1 MTDHIREAS
10 SSPQTFPSTSAA
22 SKDVASADSIILI
35 EPDKEHPAVEP
46 TEAPFFAD
54 DSYIDRLP
62 ASIVEFHL
70 NKETISAPTLI
81 TVRLSIAEFNYL
93 LWAGLSSQ
101 PQVSA
106 EFNDYEHGISAYAH
120 KRFDYDPETQEITF
134 RMTTPTHDKFAKFV
148 EDAILKELSKLDEG
162 HSNFIAGIGTVGN
175 ARIKLAPNPNVVG
188 ASGRGTESHGQQKAP
203 DVQFHHK
210 LTDISTVIVEVAY
223 TQKAEEL
230 RQLAHEYIK
239 GSGGMA
245 KPFRAADKAPVNE
258 TGSLKLCL
266 DDFTFEKFIDVAY
279 KEIEIS
285 ISYGNL
291 CRFLDEAEELQESL
305 EAAEV
310 IQKRIELCREREI
323 SPVPP
328 RSPPDPSED

>member
-22 SKDVASADSIILI
+22 SKDIASADLIILI

-54 DSYIDRLP
+54 DPYIDRLP
-62 ASIVEFHL
+62 ASIVEFYL

-81 TVRLSIAEFNYL
+81 TVRLSIAEFN
-93 LWAGLSSQ
+93 
-101 PQVSA
+101 
-106 EFNDYEHGISAYAH
+106 DYEHGISAYVH

-134 RMTTPTHDKFAKFV
+134 RMTTPTNDKFTKFV
-148 EDAILKELSKLDEG
+148 EGAILKELSKLDEG

-175 ARIKLAPNPNVVG
+175 TRIKLAPNPNAVG
-188 ASGRGTESHGQQKAP
+188 ASGRGNESHGQQKAP
-203 DVQFHHK
+203 NVQFHHK
-210 LTDISTVIVEVAY
+210 LTDISTVIFEVAY

-239 GSGGMA
+239 GSGGM
-245 KPFRAADKAPVNE
+245 PFRAADKAPVNE

-266 DDFTFEKFIDVAY
+266 DDFAFEKFSDVAY